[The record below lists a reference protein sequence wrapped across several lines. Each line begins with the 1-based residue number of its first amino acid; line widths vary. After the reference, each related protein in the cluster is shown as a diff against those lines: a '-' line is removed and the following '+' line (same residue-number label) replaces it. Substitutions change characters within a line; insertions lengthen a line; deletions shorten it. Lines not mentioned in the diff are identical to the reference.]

1 MPITFERSWSDSD
14 IEQYRD
20 TVVRFIDDHM
30 QPDDEAAR
38 QRGHVGH
45 ELWRRAGEAGL
56 LCTDIPE
63 EWGGAGGDFRHE
75 AVFYEEMSRRSL
87 TGMNASVHSIVA
99 HYLLNHGTEAQK
111 QRYLPRMARG
121 ELVGAI
127 AMTEPGTGSDLQGI
141 RTRAERTE
149 RDGRKGYLINGAK
162 TFISNGFL
170 AGLVLVVAKTDPA
183 QGAKGTSIL
192 IVDTQ
197 DCPGF
202 RVGRLL
208 DKMGLKAQ
216 DTSELFFDDVW
227 VGEEQLLGG
236 REGQGFFQLMADLPY
251 ERLIIG
257 VTALAAME
265 GAYEA
270 TLAYVRDRKAFGQPI
285 ADFQNTKFKL
295 AEIATEIQVGR
306 AFIDRCVERLVRG
319 ELDTATAS
327 MAKLWGSE
335 AQGRVVDACVQ
346 LFGGYGYMN
355 EYLVARLYTDARIQR
370 IYGGTSEIMKEV
382 ISRAM

>member
-1 MPITFERSWSDSD
+1 
-14 IEQYRD
+14 
-20 TVVRFIDDHM
+20 
-30 QPDDEAAR
+30 
-38 QRGHVGH
+38 
-45 ELWRRAGEAGL
+45 
-56 LCTDIPE
+56 
-63 EWGGAGGDFRHE
+63 
-75 AVFYEEMSRRSL
+75 MSRRSL

-99 HYLLNHGTEAQK
+99 HYLLNHGTQEQK

-327 MAKLWGSE
+327 IAKLWGSE

>member
-1 MPITFERSWSDSD
+1 MPIQFRRSWTDPD
-14 IEQYRD
+14 LDQYRD
-20 TVVRFIDDHM
+20 TVVRFLEEEM
-30 QPDDEAAR
+30 QPEDEAAR
-38 QRGHVGH
+38 KRGHVGH
-45 ELWRRAGEAGL
+45 EIWRKAGALGL

-63 EWGGAGGDFRHE
+63 TWGGGGGDFRHE
-75 AVFYEEMSRRSL
+75 AVLCEEMARRSL
-87 TGMNASVHSIVA
+87 TGMNSSVHSIVA
-99 HYLLNHGTEAQK
+99 HYFLNHGTEEQK
-111 QRYLPRMARG
+111 RRYLPRMATG

-149 RDGRKGYLINGAK
+149 GGYVINGSK

-170 AGLVLVVAKTDPA
+170 AGVVLVVVKTDPG

-202 RVGRLL
+202 RVGRVL
-208 DKMGLKAQ
+208 DKIGLKAQ
-216 DTSELFFDDVW
+216 DTSELFFDNVH
-227 VGEEQLLGG
+227 VGADQLLGG
-236 REGQGFFQLMADLPY
+236 KEGQGFFQLMADLPY

-257 VTALAAME
+257 LTALAAME
-265 GAYEA
+265 GAYQI
-270 TLAYVRDRKAFGQPI
+270 TLDYVRDRKAFGQTV

-295 AEIATEIQVGR
+295 AEVATEIQVGR
-306 AFIDRCVERLVRG
+306 AFIDRCVEDIVAG
-319 ELDTATAS
+319 KLDTATAS

-335 AQGRVVDACVQ
+335 AQGRVVDICLQ

-355 EYLVARLYTDARIQR
+355 EYLIGRMYTDARIQR

>member
-1 MPITFERSWSDSD
+1 MPIQFRRSWTDPD
-14 IEQYRD
+14 LDQYRD
-20 TVVRFIDDHM
+20 TVVRFLEEEM
-30 QPDDEAAR
+30 QPEDEAAR
-38 QRGHVGH
+38 KRGHVGH
-45 ELWRRAGEAGL
+45 EIWRKAGALGL

-63 EWGGAGGDFRHE
+63 TWGGGGGDFRHE
-75 AVFYEEMSRRSL
+75 AVLCEEMARRSL
-87 TGMNASVHSIVA
+87 TGMNSSVHSIVA
-99 HYLLNHGTEAQK
+99 HYFLNHGTEEQK
-111 QRYLPRMARG
+111 RRYLPRMATG

-149 RDGRKGYLINGAK
+149 GGYVINGSK

-170 AGLVLVVAKTDPA
+170 AGVVLVVVKTDPG

-202 RVGRLL
+202 RVGRVL
-208 DKMGLKAQ
+208 DKIGLKAQ
-216 DTSELFFDDVW
+216 DTSELFFDNVH
-227 VGEEQLLGG
+227 VGADQLLGG
-236 REGQGFFQLMADLPY
+236 KEGQGFFQLMADLPY

-257 VTALAAME
+257 LTALAAME
-265 GAYEA
+265 GAYQI
-270 TLAYVRDRKAFGQPI
+270 TLDYVRDRKAFGQTV

-295 AEIATEIQVGR
+295 AEVATEIQVGR
-306 AFIDRCVERLVRG
+306 AFIDRCVEDIVAG
-319 ELDTATAS
+319 KLDTATAS

-335 AQGRVVDACVQ
+335 AQGRVVDTCLQ

-355 EYLVARLYTDARIQR
+355 EYLIGRMYTDARIQR

>member
-1 MPITFERSWSDSD
+1 MPIEFRRSWSDPD
-14 IEQYRD
+14 LDQFRD
-20 TVVRFIDDHM
+20 TVVRFLEEEM
-30 QPDDEAAR
+30 QPEDQAAR

-45 ELWRRAGEAGL
+45 EIWRKAGALGL

-63 EWGGAGGDFRHE
+63 AWGGGGGDFRHE
-75 AVFYEEMSRRSL
+75 AVVYEEMSRRSL
-87 TGMNASVHSIVA
+87 TGMNSSVHAIVA
-99 HYLLNHGTEAQK
+99 HYFLNHGTEDQK
-111 QRYLPRMARG
+111 RRYLPRMATG

-141 RTRAERTE
+141 RTRAER
-149 RDGRKGYLINGAK
+149 RDGGYVINGSK

-170 AGLVLVVAKTDPA
+170 AGVVLVVVKTDPG

-192 IVDTQ
+192 IVETEN
-197 DCPGF
+197 CPGF
-202 RVGRLL
+202 RVGRVL
-208 DKMGLKAQ
+208 DKIGLKAQ
-216 DTSELFFDDVW
+216 DTSELFFDDVR
-227 VGEEQLLGG
+227 VGAEQLLGG
-236 REGQGFFQLMADLPY
+236 KEGQGFFQLMADLPY

-257 VTALAAME
+257 LTALAAME
-265 GAYEA
+265 GAYQI
-270 TLAYVRDRKAFGQPI
+270 TLDYVRERKAFGQTV

-295 AEIATEIQVGR
+295 AEVATEIQVGR
-306 AFIDRCVERLVRG
+306 AFIDRCVEDLVAGR
-319 ELDTATAS
+319 LDTATAS

-335 AQGRVVDACVQ
+335 AQGRVIDTCLQ

-355 EYLVARLYTDARIQR
+355 EYLIGRMYTDARIQR